1 MSNNRKC
8 IGWPKNSYATIKSFE
23 ELFSRKVSLQICAL
37 NLRWRGKTEEED
49 ELGGILRR
57 VARLVVEM

>member
-1 MSNNRKC
+1 MWTHALVPPVGPQDGRKSSVMA
-8 IGWPKNSYATIKSFE
+8 NLST
-23 ELFSRKVSLQICAL
+23 

-57 VARLVVEM
+57 VARLVGEM

>member
-1 MSNNRKC
+1 MAILR
-8 IGWPKNSYATIKSFE
+8 
-23 ELFSRKVSLQICAL
+23 R

-57 VARLVVEM
+57 VARLVGEM